1 MSPPIVSIII
11 AHHLD
16 INKKYLE
23 VCVKSYLKSVRID
36 FEVIVLSDA
45 ETNPARYLPS
55 DDKLRIYWDKSLS
68 SYKRKIDRGYE
79 LMHPQSKF
87 LFISNDDILVNKYAV
102 VLMTEWA
109 FNSNCIINGLSNS
122 DNTAIWLGTMNIPIS
137 KDEVLKIGNNITL
150 EDLHGGE
157 EFIMDLD
164 PVPGARILFLQQEWV
179 PMFATCVSKKIWEEV
194 GPLDEELD
202 TYGND
207 VDWCLRA
214 KDLKY
219 RCAID
224 PTALI
229 IHFQHK
235 TLSIT
240 KSEEVIKRS
249 RNHLNLK
256 RSKAMGLCQ
265 K

>member
-1 MSPPIVSIII
+1 MTSPLVSVIIG
-11 AHHLD
+11 HHLD
-16 INKKYLE
+16 INRKYLE
-23 VCVKSYLKSVRID
+23 VCVKSYLNSINID

-45 ETNPARYLPS
+45 QTDPSTYLPS
-55 DDKLRIYWDKSLS
+55 NENLRIYWDKSLS

-79 LMHPQSKF
+79 LMHPQSKY
-87 LFISNDDILVNKYAV
+87 LFISNDDILVNKHSL
-102 VLMTEWA
+102 VLMTEWVL
-109 FNSNCIINGLSNS
+109 NTNCIINGLSNS
-122 DNTAIWLGTMNIPIS
+122 DNKAIWF
-137 KDEVLKIGNNITL
+137 GNMTIALPEGDSLTIENMVSL
-150 EDLHGGE
+150 EDLKGKE
-157 EFIMDLD
+157 EFLMNMD
-164 PVPGARILFLQQEWV
+164 PIPGARILFFQQDWM
-179 PMFATCVSKKIWEEV
+179 PMFATCMSKEVWEKV

-235 TLSIT
+235 TLEVT
-240 KSEEVIKRS
+240 KRHEVIEKSKIHLMNKR
-249 RNHLNLK
+249 K
-256 RSKAMGLCQ
+256 KAMGIV
-265 K
+265 